1 MTFHHEEFCP
11 LTFRTSFLEWALA
24 QFPALAADFE
34 GESARNRIHFAFL
47 AFRDHTQRAIDKGD
61 RDRLEQLFDMA
72 TQVLDC
78 AYPEMRSLFH
88 VVYVEDLKFHD
99 TKRIDRLWAI
109 EFLTPRLIAE
119 RAKSIS
125 GLPTAK

>member
-1 MTFHHEEFCP
+1 MTF
-11 LTFRTSFLEWALA
+11 RASFLEWALA
-24 QFPALAADFE
+24 QFPALATDFK
-34 GESARNRIHFAFL
+34 GESARSRVHFAFL
-47 AFRDHTQRAIDKGD
+47 AFRDHTQRAIDEGD
-61 RDRLEQLFDMA
+61 RNRLEELFEMA